1 MPRIFFLA
9 SSLGPTG
16 PAKLLSMLAPAL
28 PREHFTIAVGVAG
41 PIAGPY
47 AAPLKA
53 AGVEL
58 LSLPIRH
65 PMDVNGLWGLRDAI
79 ARFNP
84 DVLHVLGSQAATLA
98 RFLAFPKIGLRPMP
112 AVIVSAADRPDDGV
126 AGWLARLAV
135 RSATQVIAP
144 TAAEGERYRNL
155 GVPTERVLVVP
166 PGIGEPPK
174 KTVDPKAF
182 RRSLGI
188 PKTSRIVIATGLF
201 DAVAGLRSAVWAF
214 DVVKYVATDLYL
226 VLVGDGPERERLE
239 RFGKALGFDDYR
251 TRFAG
256 IRADVPSLVRLAE
269 VVWVTHER
277 GGTNV
282 ALEAMVA
289 GVPVVAVR
297 TADLAE
303 VVEDRVT
310 GRLVSPADRVE
321 LAAVTNELLED
332 PTLARAYGDAGRERA
347 IARFPVSLMA
357 ERFGRIYDDV
367 LSRRVAAA

>member
-28 PREHFTIAVGVAG
+28 PRDHFTITVGVVGPVAG
-41 PIAGPY
+41 PYTG
-47 AAPLKA
+47 PLKS
-53 AGVEL
+53 AGIEIQ
-58 LSLPIRH
+58 SLPIRD
-65 PMDVNGLWGLRDAI
+65 PMDINGLWGLRDAI
-79 ARFNP
+79 ARFDP
-84 DVLHVLGSQAATLA
+84 DVLHVLGSQAAMLA
-98 RFLAFPKIGLRPMP
+98 RLLTIPRIGLPSMP
-112 AVIVSAADRPDDGV
+112 KVIVSAADRPDHGV
-126 AGWLARLAV
+126 GGWLARQAV
-135 RSATQVIAP
+135 RSATRVIAP
-144 TAAEGERYRNL
+144 TTAEGDRYRNL
-155 GVPTERVLVVP
+155 GVASERVTVVP

-174 KTVDPKAF
+174 RTIDPKAF

-188 PKTSRIVIATGLF
+188 PKTARIVIATGLF

-289 GVPVVAVR
+289 GIPVVAVR

-321 LAAVTNELLED
+321 LAAVTNELLEN
-332 PTLARAYGDAGRERA
+332 PTLAHAYGEAGRQRA
-347 IARFPVSLMA
+347 IERFPVSIMA

-367 LSRRVAAA
+367 LSRSVAAA